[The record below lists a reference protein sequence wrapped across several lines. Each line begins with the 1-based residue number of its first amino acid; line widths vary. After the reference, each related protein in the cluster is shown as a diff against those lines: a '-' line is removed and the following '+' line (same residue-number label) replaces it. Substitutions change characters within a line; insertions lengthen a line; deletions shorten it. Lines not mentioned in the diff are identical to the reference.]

1 MFYNCDI
8 YRTGFQTDEVIYI
21 FGGANEQISHLFRG
35 ASRELTMFV
44 LLISGNLTKLS
55 ELKPSFPSSLCLLP
69 GEKNNTIKTDVK
81 L

>member
-8 YRTGFQTDEVIYI
+8 YRTSFQTDEVIYI
-21 FGGANEQISHLFRG
+21 FCGANEQISHLFRG

-55 ELKPSFPSSLCLLP
+55 QLKRSFVSSFGLLP
-69 GEKNNTIKTDVK
+69 GKKNTTKK
-81 L
+81 